1 MGRSATNVVGNAVAT
16 AVITRSEGM
25 LQPVLDPDA
34 DGPPAPTD
42 TASRGRHGLNIDP
55 EQYEA

>member
-25 LQPVLDPDA
+25 LQPLVDPEEEM
-34 DGPPAPTD
+34 PRAPTH
-42 TASRGRHGLNIDP
+42 SSSEGRRGLNIDP
-55 EQYEA
+55 EQYEG

>member
-25 LQPVLDPDA
+25 LQVPLDPA
-34 DGPPAPTD
+34 PEGPRAPTN
-42 TASRGRHGLNIDP
+42 TPEHGRRGLNPDP
-55 EQYEA
+55 RQ